1 MLTRKNVIMD
11 IAFEDVLERIRISL
25 IDITRRD
32 TVKACEEALQRGVP
46 PATVMEALFDGL
58 TIIGEKFE
66 VGEYFLS
73 ELIMV
78 GEILKDAQNVIRPH
92 LKLEQIQ
99 SSGKVVM
106 GTVAGD
112 LHDIGKNIVIS
123 LLEASGF
130 DVIDLDVNVPI
141 HRFVKAVRE
150 HEPDVLGLS
159 ALLRSTAPEMK
170 KVIEALESEG
180 LRDKVKV
187 IVGGLPLNP
196 EYAME
201 IGADYYAEDAWKGIE
216 IIREV
221 LKNK

>member
-1 MLTRKNVIMD
+1 MD
-11 IAFEDVLERIRISL
+11 IAFEDVLERIRNSL

-32 TVKACEEALQRGVP
+32 TVKASEEALQSGVS
-46 PATVMEALFDGL
+46 PAVVMEALFDGL
-58 TIIGEKFE
+58 RIIGEKFE

-73 ELIMV
+73 ELIMA
-78 GEILKDAQNVIRPH
+78 GEILKDAQSIIKPH
-92 LKLEQIQ
+92 LRLEQIQ
-99 SSGKVVM
+99 ATGKVVM

-130 DVIDLDVNVPI
+130 DVVDLDVNVPI
-141 HRFVKAVRE
+141 HEFVNAVRE
-150 HEPDVLGLS
+150 HEPDILGLS

-170 KVIEALESEG
+170 RVIQALEFEG
-180 LRDKVKV
+180 LREKVKI

-201 IGADYYAEDAWKGIE
+201 IGADYYAEDAWKGME
-216 IIREV
+216 IIKEV
-221 LKNK
+221 LQDK